1 MLINLIKKNLHWIV
15 YLVGLVFYPII
26 ISNSIASLGVIWL
39 MFLLYLWLIIS
50 MIIKEYVFK
59 DFLYLLCISGVIVAI
74 SLFFINGIEEIPFP
88 EGAIL
93 FKLEGVIQALALFF
107 VFTAPLIIYNNKT
120 IFIPFQSSPPPKKP
134 NKKHKSNKT
143 DYNESWEEA
152 TIEDLE
158 TGKYE
163 II

>member
-1 MLINLIKKNLHWIV
+1 MLINLLKRNLHWII
-15 YLVGLVFYPII
+15 YLAGLVFYPII
-26 ISNSIASLGVIWL
+26 ISNAVASLGIIWL
-39 MFLLYLWLIIS
+39 MFLLYLWLIVS
-50 MIIKEYVFK
+50 MIIKQYVFK
-59 DFLYLLCISGVIVAI
+59 DFLYLLCMSGIIVAI

-93 FKLEGVIQALALFF
+93 FKVEGVVQALALFF
-107 VFTAPLIIYNNKT
+107 VFTTPLIMYNSKNIFLPTKKKNIYNN
-120 IFIPFQSSPPPKKP
+120 P
-134 NKKHKSNKT
+134 NNNCRENIDSNE
-143 DYNESWEEA
+143 NWEEA

>member
-1 MLINLIKKNLHWIV
+1 MLINLIKKNLHWII

-26 ISNSIASLGVIWL
+26 ISNAIASLGVIWL
-39 MFLLYLWLIIS
+39 MFLLYLWLILS

-107 VFTAPLIIYNNKT
+107 IFTAPLIIYNNKT
-120 IFIPFQSSPPPKKP
+120 LFIPLQSSSPPHKP
-134 NKKHKSNKT
+134 NKNYKNNET
-143 DYNESWEEA
+143 DCNENWEEA